1 MTEAVTSRSRK
12 IDARSMREISH
23 GAEKSAGI
31 TAPNGFLAR
40 KQWQRSGASLVPA
53 LPAQPGEGADMKS
66 VATRFV
72 ITGGVFLVAATMST
86 LGADQGT
93 SQPSERKFVG
103 STLFGTYCAT
113 CHGVSAKGDGP
124 LAANLRKPPANLTLI
139 ARRNGG
145 IFSAEMVARIIDG
158 RKPLSGH
165 GGGDMPVWGDAFGRS
180 ADGVEAT
187 PEKIAALVEYL
198 QSLQQK
204 P

>member
-1 MTEAVTSRSRK
+1 MTEAVTFRSRK

-23 GAEKSAGI
+23 VAEKSAGI

-145 IFSAEMVARIIDG
+145 IFSDRLHVARLVVEREPDAG
-158 RKPLSGH
+158 ASR
-165 GGGDMPVWGDAFGRS
+165 GGSR
-180 ADGVEAT
+180 
-187 PEKIAALVEYL
+187 LVETIGPHAPVVERQL
-198 QSLQQK
+198 CLVR
-204 P
+204 